1 MPRRR
6 MTPIWLGTTG
16 RRQLE
21 ILQKQQQRSLNA
33 LPHEGEYTSSDL
45 RNGADGSFKDG
56 EHALEQREE
65 DVYNARDD
73 PEDGMDEVVD
83 G

>member
-1 MPRRR
+1 
-6 MTPIWLGTTG
+6 MTPIWLETTG
-16 RRQLE
+16 VSSRFCRNSSNP
-21 ILQKQQQRSLNA
+21 SLNA
-33 LPHEGEYTSSDL
+33 LPHEREYTGSDL
-45 RNGADGSFKDG
+45 GHGADGSLEDR
-56 EHALEQREE
+56 EHALEEREE